1 MLVKKE
7 HMKDVCRIVYAKALK
22 KRQVL
27 FNSQSL
33 TTDFTDDYPCRD
45 WSENKSEAI
54 PKNKGL
60 IPLQHIAIL
69 PQGIVV
75 SYHPYQIGAFLEG
88 DYHILVPFKNIGEYL
103 LQDISFIYSNQDTQ
117 K

>member
-7 HMKDVCRIVYAKALK
+7 HMKDVCQIVYAKVLK
-22 KRQVL
+22 KRQEL

-33 TTDFTDDYPCRD
+33 ITDFTDDYPCGD
-45 WSENKSEAI
+45 WSGNNGENMSKEQ
-54 PKNKGL
+54 

-69 PQGIVV
+69 PQGIVT
-75 SYHPYQIGAFLEG
+75 SYHPYQVGAFSEG
-88 DYHILVPFKNIGEYL
+88 DYHILVPFEDIGEYL
-103 LQDISFIYSNQDTQ
+103 KISL